1 MTTENT
7 GSPHDPDYN
16 ISVSSTPDSIPPTIE
31 QLKEAYNPPVGSTAA
46 RTYDPNKLYP
56 DGTWER
62 AHDAGRIDEEFV
74 WPESPPNRSEMM
86 LHRISEG
93 FNKILDKLDIVE
105 ETRATVVQQEAK
117 IETILILL
125 EKTLR
130 EIKANEIKPK

>member
-1 MTTENT
+1 
-7 GSPHDPDYN
+7 
-16 ISVSSTPDSIPPTIE
+16 
-31 QLKEAYNPPVGSTAA
+31 
-46 RTYDPNKLYP
+46 
-56 DGTWER
+56 
-62 AHDAGRIDEEFV
+62 
-74 WPESPPNRSEMM
+74 M

-93 FNKILDKLDIVE
+93 FNKILDKLDSVE